1 MTYRFST
8 VFALVALSG
17 VLVLAGCSSSK
28 KGFALKGSVS
38 YQGKPLSSGIIR
50 LHMAENRVAMARIQP
65 DGSFEATDLFA
76 GEVKATVEEDPMEE
90 MQRRMRVGVGVPKT
104 PIPKS
109 SPIPVKYRDVNT
121 AGLVFTIA
129 SNQPLDI
136 TLQ

>member
-8 VFALVALSG
+8 VFALVALPG

-38 YQGKPLSSGIIR
+38 YQGQPLTSGIVR

-76 GEVKATVEEDPMEE
+76 GEVKATIEADPMEE
-90 MQRRMRVGVGVPKT
+90 MQRRMRAGVRGPMA

-109 SPIPVKYRDVNT
+109 TPIPAKYKDVNT
-121 AGLVFTIA
+121 SGLVFTIE

-136 TLQ
+136 ALQ

>member
-8 VFALVALSG
+8 VFALVVLPG
-17 VLVLAGCSSSK
+17 VLVLAGCSSGK
-28 KGFALKGSVS
+28 KSFALKGSVL
-38 YQGKPLSSGIIR
+38 YQGQPLTSGVVR
-50 LHMAENRVAMARIQP
+50 LHMAENRVAMARIRP

-76 GEVKATVEEDPMEE
+76 GQVKATIEDDPMEE
-90 MQRRMRVGVGVPKT
+90 MQRRMRAGARGPKA

-121 AGLVFTIA
+121 SGLVFTIE

-136 TLQ
+136 ILQ